1 MNPSRVTAFSI
12 HWRSFGLSGN
22 QARMKSVQSEP
33 EKSFRFLVMF
43 AAISVIATLAYFA
56 LSHRADAKG
65 GCGSVGLIFGLVGT
79 GGSFY
84 TSFRVKQRRFGWVL
98 AVPLGPF
105 SYWAWQLYRRISS
118 P

>member
-1 MNPSRVTAFSI
+1 MNPSRVTAFPYP
-12 HWRSFGLSGN
+12 WRSFRLSGN
-22 QARMKSVQSEP
+22 QARMNSVQSEL

-43 AAISVIATLAYFA
+43 AAISVLATLVYFA
-56 LSHRADAKG
+56 LPYSPDAKG
-65 GCGSVGLIFGLVGT
+65 GCGSLGLICGLFGT

-98 AVPLGPF
+98 AASLCPF
-105 SYWAWQLYRRISS
+105 SYWAWQFYHQVSS